1 MLKKLLT
8 LLLLFVTVDAAQAAS
23 TDTLVV
29 RIKAMRCEDCAHKV
43 TLALNGK
50 PGVEGLQFDLEKRT
64 VAVAEPRIVNSLVPS
79 VKTHPGITLSP
90 AVRL

>member
-1 MLKKLLT
+1 MRIFATKKNKDVRMLKKLST
-8 LLLLFVTVDAAQAAS
+8 LLLFFVTVSAAMAAS
-23 TDTLVV
+23 SDTLVV

-64 VAVAEPRIVNSLVPS
+64 VAYSSTWKNVL
-79 VKTHPGITLSP
+79 
-90 AVRL
+90 

>member
-64 VAVAEPRIVNSLVPS
+64 VAVAFAYAER
-79 VKTHPGITLSP
+79 
-90 AVRL
+90 